1 MLEYELQKSPVNGR
15 LWYVGGTRGAAE
27 CTAALRCRR
36 VQKVRAAIIC
46 TTTHP
51 PRHILQS
58 CTRQTRKHSYFSN
71 LKYKMF
77 PPKQFLPQI
86 TCTAFVYASNW
97 PADGKWRKCCFLL
110 GMRRLSLLQLQALAF
125 GVGRIWK
132 CSFKLLW
139 EDLEMQFQITLR
151 GLSLLWLVA
160 NICFFFCWRWSK
172 S

>member
-1 MLEYELQKSPVNGR
+1 
-15 LWYVGGTRGAAE
+15 
-27 CTAALRCRR
+27 
-36 VQKVRAAIIC
+36 
-46 TTTHP
+46 
-51 PRHILQS
+51 
-58 CTRQTRKHSYFSN
+58 
-71 LKYKMF
+71 MF

-160 NICFFFCWRWSK
+160 NICFFFCWRCDGSFFWIVGLNSIYQHSNLQSRKSSHQSNRLQWSLCMENSSGGK
-172 S
+172 VYFTLFCQN